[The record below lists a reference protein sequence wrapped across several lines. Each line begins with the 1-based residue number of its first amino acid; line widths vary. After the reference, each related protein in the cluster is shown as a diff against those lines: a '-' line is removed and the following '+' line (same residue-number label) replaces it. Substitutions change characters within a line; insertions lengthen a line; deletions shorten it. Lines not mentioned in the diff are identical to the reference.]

1 MRPPA
6 IAALFLLLA
15 GSPATVSAET
25 VLTVMSFNVWGGGTN
40 EGKSVEETAAAIRAA
55 GADIVGLQET
65 QAESPK
71 CEEESCP
78 PAGERVA
85 AKLAAA
91 LGFHHYDQT
100 RQNDA
105 LWSNAILSRYPIGEP
120 TPHGLG
126 VSIDV
131 AGRRVWAFNVHLTD
145 FPYQPYQLMGIPYG
159 DAPFLNSGEAAA
171 QAAEAAR
178 GSAVRLLLEDLAA
191 ADGADAAFVFGDFNE
206 PSHRDWTARTVASGR
221 HPVAVAFPSARA
233 VESRGFVDAYRAA
246 HPDEVASPGYTWEAV
261 ARPADYAVHHD
272 RIDFVLARG
281 ESLVVE
287 EARIV
292 GEKSPEAD
300 LVVTPW
306 PSDHRAVAATVR
318 F

>member
-1 MRPPA
+1 VRPPA
-6 IAALFLLLA
+6 IAPLILLLA
-15 GSPATVSAET
+15 AAPLPAGGET

-40 EGKSVEETAAAIRAA
+40 EGKSVDETAAAIRAA

-65 QAESPK
+65 QAESPR

-78 PAGERVA
+78 PAGERIA

-100 RQNDA
+100 RQNEA

-126 VSIDV
+126 VAIDV

-145 FPYQPYQLMGIPYG
+145 FPYQPYQLVGIPYG
-159 DAPFLNSGEAAA
+159 DAPFLDTGEAAA
-171 QAAEAAR
+171 RAAEDAR
-178 GSAVRLLLEDLAA
+178 GSAVRLLLEDIAA

-206 PSHRDWTARTVASGR
+206 PSHRDWTARTAAAGR

-233 VESRGFVDAYRAA
+233 VESQGFVDAYRAA

-261 ARPADYAVHHD
+261 ARPADAAVHHD
-272 RIDFVLARG
+272 RIDYVFARG
-281 ESLVVE
+281 EGLVVE
-287 EARIV
+287 RVQVV
-292 GEKSPEAD
+292 GEKTPEAD